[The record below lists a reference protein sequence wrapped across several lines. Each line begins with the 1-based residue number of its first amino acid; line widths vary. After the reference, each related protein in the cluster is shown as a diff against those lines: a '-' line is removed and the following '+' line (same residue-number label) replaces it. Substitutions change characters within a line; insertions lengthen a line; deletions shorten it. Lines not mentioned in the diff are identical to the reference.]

1 MTRYVAL
8 LRAVNIG
15 GGSSMVMTEL
25 KEVFVSCGFD
35 GVATYIQ
42 SGNVVFGCP
51 ETDEAAILAE
61 IDRGIK
67 QRWGR
72 NVPVLLRSLAEL
84 DAMIAANPYL
94 DVQTD
99 HTKLLVT
106 MLSSDPGADKQ
117 AALAAPPGETGT
129 LTLLGRDVFVHVP
142 DGYGR
147 SKLSNAFVEKKTGVA
162 GTTRNW
168 RSVLKLR
175 DMAAG

>member
-1 MTRYVAL
+1 MQRYVAF

-15 GGSSMVMTEL
+15 GESSMVMADL
-25 KEVFVSCGFD
+25 KQVFVSCGFD

-42 SGNVVFGCP
+42 SGNVVFGSP
-51 ETDEAAILAE
+51 ADDEAAILAE
-61 IDRGIK
+61 IHRGIK
-67 QRWGR
+67 DRWGKD
-72 NVPVLLRSLAEL
+72 VPVLLRSLPEL

-94 DVQTD
+94 GENSDY
-99 HTKLLVT
+99 TKLLVT
-106 MLSSDPGADKQ
+106 LLTHDPGADKQ
-117 AALAAPPGETGT
+117 DALASPSGETGT
-129 LTLLGRDVFVHVP
+129 VALVGRDVFVHVP

-147 SKLSNAFVEKKTGVA
+147 SKLSNAFVERRTGVV

>member
-1 MTRYVAL
+1 MARYVAL

-15 GGSSMVMTEL
+15 GGSSMAMTEL
-25 KEVFVSCGFD
+25 REVFVSCGFD
-35 GVATYIQ
+35 RVATYIQ

-51 ETDEAAILAE
+51 ETDEAAILTE
-61 IDRGIK
+61 IGRAVR

-72 NVPVLLRSLAEL
+72 DVPVLLRSLAEL

-94 DVQTD
+94 DAQTD
-99 HTKLLVT
+99 LTKLLVT

-129 LTLLGRDVFVHVP
+129 LTLLGREVFVHVP

-147 SKLSNAFVEKKTGVA
+147 SKLSNAFVEKKTGVI

-175 DMAAG
+175 EMAAA